1 MNDVSNLPPFDRS
14 ACQPDGDELSR
25 LVVEACPAGMMLV
38 ADDGA
43 IVFANGECE
52 RIFGYGPDELV
63 GASVEAL
70 VPAEARAAHVM
81 QRRSFHGTQGKRR
94 MGAGRALT
102 VVRKDGSRFPAEIG
116 LTSMHGAG
124 HPGVLAVVIDI
135 SERRRA
141 EERELR
147 QRKELERANES
158 LAQFAYVA
166 SHDIQEPLRKIVAF
180 SDLLMTGVA
189 ENDREEIAMASE
201 VMRSSALRARRLV
214 ADVLALARSMND
226 VYDLVPVPLR
236 VLVDEA
242 LQALSQTI
250 EDSGA
255 AMTVEVEDAIV
266 RADRVQGMQVVQNLV
281 SNALKF
287 HKPGQRPAVRIRTD
301 RANGTRRRLL
311 VEDDGIGFDPALS
324 DDIFRPFRRLHR
336 HEGYAGTG
344 MGLAIC
350 NAIAGRLGWTLF
362 ATSRVGEGSR
372 FEIAFPADDVVRP
385 LESPPR
391 RSA

>member
-1 MNDVSNLPPFDRS
+1 MNDVSNTPAFDLPVS
-14 ACQPDGDELSR
+14 QPGGDEVFR
-25 LVVEACPAGMMLV
+25 LAVEACPAGMILV

-43 IVFANGECE
+43 IVFANAECE
-52 RIFGYGPDELV
+52 RMFGYGPNELA
-63 GASVEAL
+63 GAPVDVL
-70 VPAEARAAHVM
+70 VPAEARAAHGAK
-81 QRRSFHGTQGKRR
+81 RRAFTGAPSKRR
-94 MGAGRALT
+94 MGAGRDLIA
-102 VVRKDGSRFPAEIG
+102 VRKDGSQFPAEIG
-116 LTSMHGAG
+116 LTPMQGAG
-124 HPGVLAVVIDI
+124 SGGVLAFVIDI
-135 SERRRA
+135 TDRRRA
-141 EERELR
+141 EEQELR
-147 QRKELERANES
+147 HKNDLERANES

-189 ENDREEIAMASE
+189 ENDRDEIAMASE

-214 ADVLALARSMND
+214 ADVLALARSMNG

-236 VLVDEA
+236 VLVEEA

-287 HKPGQRPAVRIRTD
+287 HKPGQRPAVRIRTETM
-301 RANGTRRRLL
+301 APGRRRLV
-311 VEDDGIGFDPALS
+311 VEDEGIGFEPAS
-324 DDIFRPFRRLHR
+324 REEMFRPFRRLHR
-336 HEGYAGTG
+336 HEGYAGSG

-350 NAIAGRLGWTLF
+350 SAIAGRLGWTLL

-372 FEIAFPADDVVRP
+372 FEIAFPAGDAAAP
-385 LESPPR
+385 TA
-391 RSA
+391 SAP

>member
-1 MNDVSNLPPFDRS
+1 MNDVSNTPAFDLS
-14 ACQPDGDELSR
+14 VCQADNDALFR
-25 LVVEACPAGMMLV
+25 LAVEACPAGVIL
-38 ADDGA
+38 AGENGA
-43 IVFANGECE
+43 IVFANAECE
-52 RIFGYGPDELV
+52 RMFGYGPNELV
-63 GASVEAL
+63 GAPVDAL
-70 VPAEARAAHVM
+70 VPTEARAAHGA
-81 QRRSFHGTQGKRR
+81 QRRAFVGMQGKRH
-94 MGAGRALT
+94 MGAGRDLT
-102 VVRKDGSRFPAEIG
+102 AVRKDGSRFPAEIG
-116 LTSMHGAG
+116 LTPMQNAG
-124 HPGVLAVVIDI
+124 RRGVLAFVIDI

-147 QRKELERANES
+147 HRKDLERANES

-180 SDLLMTGVA
+180 SDLLMTGLA
-189 ENDREEIAMASE
+189 ENDRDEIAMASE

-214 ADVLALARSMND
+214 GDVLALARSMND
-226 VYDLVPVPLR
+226 VFDLVPVPLR

-287 HKPGQRPAVRIRTD
+287 HKPGQRPAVRIRTETTTP
-301 RANGTRRRLL
+301 GRRRLL
-311 VEDDGIGFDPALS
+311 VEDEGVGFDPALR
-324 DDIFRPFRRLHR
+324 DEIFRPFRRLHR
-336 HEGYAGTG
+336 HEGYAGSG

-350 NAIAGRLGWTLF
+350 NAIAGRLGWTLL
-362 ATSRVGEGSR
+362 ATSRVGGGAR
-372 FEIAFPADDVVRP
+372 FEIGFPADDGARP
-385 LESPPR
+385 MASPP
-391 RSA
+391 